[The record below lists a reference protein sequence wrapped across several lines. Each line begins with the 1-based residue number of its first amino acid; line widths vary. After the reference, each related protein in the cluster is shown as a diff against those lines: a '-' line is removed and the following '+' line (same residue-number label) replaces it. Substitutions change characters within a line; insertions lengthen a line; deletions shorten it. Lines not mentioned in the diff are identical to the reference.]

1 MKRNP
6 LTIIV
11 LIFITI
17 PLYAETIHIQIKPGW
32 NGICVPVN
40 ITQQA
45 ISDYV
50 NRDQVSEIKAMI
62 NGKWIYY
69 RNQPDD
75 ELTQFHPGYG
85 YMVKAKKTFQLS
97 FEGSPVGYPSLVQG
111 DNFVCLPTDNES
123 TVNELLSRYRS
134 KNWGIQRIGAYDGHW
149 GPGWGSANGTIF
161 DAFTQIEPHRG
172 YTVKVTKVGE
182 AIEDTDPVD
191 QPEHLD
197 TFSNSLGMTFVYI
210 EAGSYTMGSPS
221 DEPGRS
227 SYETQ
232 HYVKLSKGFFIQTT
246 EVTNQQFVEFLNAVN
261 KRGPSGEK
269 WFDTESEDPDS
280 HIQGTTGNFNVEAG
294 YENHPL
300 IEVSWYGATAM
311 AEWLSQK
318 ETQTYR
324 LPTEAEWE
332 YAARAGTTTP
342 FSFGNCLSTDD
353 ANYNGKYPLTG
364 CPTGIYRSKTVISG
378 TLSANAWGLYDMHGN
393 VWEWCSD
400 WYGSYPTSTVESP
413 VTDPVGPESGSCR
426 VGRGGGWSGGAG
438 YCRSADRDGS
448 GPGGT
453 SDYLGFRL
461 VCAPRTVT
469 DSNRK

>member
-50 NRDQVSEIKAMI
+50 NSEHVSEIKAMI
-62 NGKWIYY
+62 SGKWIYY

-85 YMVKAKKTFQLS
+85 YMVNAKKAFQLS
-97 FEGSPVGYPSLVQG
+97 FEGAPVGYPSLVQG

-149 GPGWGSANGTIF
+149 GPGWGSANDTIF

-182 AIEDTDPVD
+182 AMEDIDPVD

-221 DEPGRS
+221 DEPGRDS
-227 SYETQ
+227 DETQ
-232 HYVKLSKGFFIQTT
+232 HYVTLSKGYFIQTT
-246 EVTNQQFVEFLNAVN
+246 EVTQGQWREIMGGNPSHFSNCGDDCPVE
-261 KRGPSGEK
+261 
-269 WFDTESEDPDS
+269 
-280 HIQGTTGNFNVEAG
+280 Q
-294 YENHPL
+294 
-300 IEVSWYGATAM
+300 VSWYD
-311 AEWLSQK
+311 
-318 ETQTYR
+318 TQDFIEQLNQEEHSHTYR

-342 FSFGNCLSTDD
+342 FAFGNCLSTDD
-353 ANYNGKYPLTG
+353 ANYQGNYPLPG
-364 CPTGIYRSKTVISG
+364 CPEGIDRSKTVITG
-378 TLSANAWGLYDMHGN
+378 LLKANAWKLHDMHGN
-393 VWEWCSD
+393 VWEWCND
-400 WYGSYPTSTVESP
+400 WYSIYPSEP
-413 VTDPVGPESGSCR
+413 VTDPVGPDSGTAR
-426 VGRGGGWSGGAG
+426 VISGGSWRNFASA
-438 YCRSADRDGS
+438 CRSANRNRYVPDTTDS
-448 GPGGT
+448 
-453 SDYLGFRL
+453 YLGFRL
-461 VCAPRTVT
+461 VCFRRTVPE
-469 DSNRK
+469 SRRK